1 LPKLKDNGNVVLV
14 YRVLTLAIDYPPLKN
29 GTPYFIM
36 PITKSAKKALRQ
48 NRKKRLFNLRRIKKM
63 KSLVKQVKDLLKGQK
78 KEEALKILPQV
89 YKAIDKAA
97 KRGVIKKN
105 TASRKK
111 SRLTKA
117 IEKNK

>member
-1 LPKLKDNGNVVLV
+1 
-14 YRVLTLAIDYPPLKN
+14 
-29 GTPYFIM
+29 M
-36 PITKSAKKALRQ
+36 PVTKSAKKALRQ
-48 NRKKRLFNLRRIKKM
+48 NRRRRSFNLRRIKKM
-63 KSLVKQVKDLLKGQK
+63 KDLVKQAQKLIKDNK
-78 KEEALKILPQV
+78 KEEAVKLLPET

-117 IEKNK
+117 IGKI